1 MHIFLELIF
10 INKVNK
16 VIYINQVNRVIYIN
30 KVNRVIYIYYTPI
43 RNQANTM
50 GFTINILF

>member
-1 MHIFLELIF
+1 MHIFLEIIF

-16 VIYINQVNRVIYIN
+16 VIYIN
-30 KVNRVIYIYYTPI
+30 KVNRVIYIYYAPI